1 MRARGPRPRAAGL
14 AADQRRRAHGRA
26 GPGVLSAGLPGP
38 APTSSTGPRSLEEHL
53 AVVLDGAGPLAPQR
67 LPLLE
72 ALDLVL
78 AEDVVAGMS
87 LPRFDGS
94 SMDGYAV
101 LAADVAGASAQEP
114 AVLDVVGDV
123 PAGAAVV
130 APLRAGAAVRV
141 MTGAPVPVAAG
152 PDGADDVVGTA
163 DVAVVQVEWTD
174 AAQTGPP
181 PARVQVRRPVEA
193 GRNIRRAGEDV
204 ELGERVLR
212 AGERLSPR
220 HLGLLA
226 SLGRADVLVYPRPR
240 VLVLSTG
247 TEVVEPGEAL
257 GDGQIHDSNSMT
269 LVAAC
274 REAGALARRVR
285 AVEDD
290 PARLLAV
297 LAPEL
302 AGADLVLTTGGVSAG
317 AYEVVK
323 EAFSA
328 GGAVRFVRVAMQ
340 PGGPQ
345 GEGWLDDAGRPVR
358 VLALPGNPVSAYV
371 SYEAFVRPWLRLA
384 LGEEEL
390 QRPLVEAVVDRGW
403 TSVPGKRQLYRV
415 RLERDAD
422 GVAHVGAIGGPGS
435 HLVADLVTATAL
447 AVVPE
452 DVTDVR
458 PGARLSCML
467 LERGGPA
474 LTTPAAVPA
483 DAGPATSG
491 SHA

>member
-1 MRARGPRPRAAGL
+1 MAAR
-14 AADQRRRAHGRA
+14 QRRRADLRPLGL
-26 GPGVLSAGLPGP
+26 LS
-38 APTSSTGPRSLEEHL
+38 GPRRLEDHL
-53 AVVLDGAGPLAPQR
+53 AVVLEGADPLPPRR

-101 LAADVAGASAQEP
+101 LAADVAGASDDAP
-114 AVLDVVGDV
+114 VVLDVTGDV
-123 PAGAAVV
+123 PAGAADVPPL
-130 APLRAGAAVRV
+130 APGCAVRV
-141 MTGAPVPVAAG
+141 MTGATVPVAG
-152 PDGADDVVGTA
+152 GAAAA

-174 AAQTGPP
+174 AAQTGPA
-181 PARVQVRRPVEA
+181 PARVAVHRPVGP
-193 GRNIRRAGEDV
+193 GRNVRRAGEDV
-204 ELGERVLR
+204 EEGETVLR

-226 SLGRADVLVYPRPR
+226 SLGRPEVLVHPRPR

-247 TEVVEPGEAL
+247 TEVVEPGEPL
-257 GDGQIHDSNSMT
+257 GPGQIHDSNST
-269 LVAAC
+269 VLVAAC
-274 REAGALARRVR
+274 REAGADARRVR
-285 AVEDD
+285 AVEDE
-290 PARLLAV
+290 PERLLAT

-302 AGADLVLTTGGVSAG
+302 ARADLVLTTGGVSAG

-323 EAFSA
+323 EALSRPLPGGA
-328 GGAVRFVRVAMQ
+328 GGADGPAVDFVRVAMQ

-345 GEGWLDDAGRPVR
+345 GSGWLAAPDGRRVR
-358 VLALPGNPVSAYV
+358 VLTLPGNPVSAYV
-371 SYEAFVRPWLRLA
+371 SFEAFVRPWLRRV
-384 LGEEEL
+384 LGEDEL

-403 TSVPGKRQLYRV
+403 RSVEGKRQLYRV
-415 RLERDAD
+415 RLERDRH

-452 DVTDVR
+452 EVTDVR
-458 PGARLSCML
+458 PGDTLACML
-467 LERGGPA
+467 LERGSTAVTGPTRP
-474 LTTPAAVPA
+474 TTTT
-483 DAGPATSG
+483 GPVA
-491 SHA
+491 

>member
-1 MRARGPRPRAAGL
+1 MAAG
-14 AADQRRRAHGRA
+14 QRRRADGRPGRA
-26 GPGVLSAGLPGP
+26 LLTGGGAARATGPGGGA
-38 APTSSTGPRSLEEHL
+38 RSLEGHL
-53 AVVLDGAGPLAPQR
+53 AVVLDGAQPLLPRR
-67 LPLLE
+67 LPLLD

-78 AEDVVAGMS
+78 AEDVVAGGP

-101 LAADVAGASAQEP
+101 LAADVATAAEDAP

-123 PAGAAVV
+123 PAGAAHVP
-130 APLRAGAAVRV
+130 ALRPGTAVRV
-141 MTGAPVPVAAG
+141 MTGAPVPQAED
-152 PDGADDVVGTA
+152 PTRTP

-181 PARVQVRRPVEA
+181 PARVAVGRPVGP
-193 GRNIRRAGEDV
+193 GRNVRRAGEDV
-204 ELGERVLR
+204 ETGERVLR

-226 SLGRADVLVYPRPR
+226 SLGRADVLVRPRPR
-240 VLVLSTG
+240 VVVLSTG
-247 TEVVEPGEAL
+247 SEVVEPGEEL
-257 GDGQIHDSNSMT
+257 SPGQIHDSNST
-269 LVAAC
+269 ALVAAC

-290 PARLLAV
+290 PGRLLAV
-297 LAPEL
+297 LRAEL
-302 AGADLVLTTGGVSAG
+302 PTADLVLTTGGVSAG

-323 EAFSA
+323 EALAA
-328 GGAVRFVRVAMQ
+328 GGAVSFVRVAMQ

-345 GEGWLDDAGRPVR
+345 GEGRLRDDAGREVR
-358 VLALPGNPVSAYV
+358 VLTLPGNPVSAYV
-371 SYEAFVRPWLRLA
+371 SFEAFVRPWLRRV

-390 QRPLVEAVVDRGW
+390 QRPVVEAVVDRGW

-422 GVAHVGAIGGPGS
+422 GTAHVGAIGGPGS

-452 DVTDVR
+452 EVTDVR
-458 PGARLSCML
+458 PGDRLSCML
-467 LERGGPA
+467 LERGGPPPSD
-474 LTTPAAVPA
+474 PAADPRPG
-483 DAGPATSG
+483 AGA
-491 SHA
+491 

>member
-1 MRARGPRPRAAGL
+1 
-14 AADQRRRAHGRA
+14 
-26 GPGVLSAGLPGP
+26 V
-38 APTSSTGPRSLEEHL
+38 RSLEAHL
-53 AVVLDGAGPLAPQR
+53 AVVLEGAGPLAPQR

-72 ALDLVL
+72 AHDLVL
-78 AEDVVAGMS
+78 AEDVVAVDP

-101 LAADVAGASAQEP
+101 LAADVAGADERSP
-114 AVLDVVGDV
+114 VVLAVAGDV
-123 PAGAAVV
+123 PAGASDV
-130 APLRAGAAVRV
+130 PRLRRGAAVRV
-141 MTGAPVPVAAG
+141 MTGAPVPVG
-152 PDGADDVVGTA
+152 DDPATTA

-181 PARVQVRRPVEA
+181 PARVAVRRPVGA
-193 GRNIRRAGEDV
+193 GRNVRRAGEDV
-204 ELGERVLR
+204 GAGERVLR
-212 AGERLSPR
+212 AGDRLSPR

-226 SLGRADVLVYPRPR
+226 SLGRAEVLVHPRPR

-247 TEVVEPGEAL
+247 SEVVEPGEPL
-257 GDGQIHDSNSMT
+257 GPGQIHDSNSTT

-290 PARLLAV
+290 PERLLAV
-297 LAPEL
+297 LRPEL
-302 AGADLVLTTGGVSAG
+302 VAADLVLTTGGVSAG

-323 EAFSA
+323 EAFSRD
-328 GGAVRFVRVAMQ
+328 GAVDFVRVAMQ

-345 GEGWLDDAGRPVR
+345 GAGWLHDVTGRAVR
-358 VLALPGNPVSAYV
+358 VLTLPGNPVSAYV
-371 SYEAFVRPWLRLA
+371 SFEAFVRPLLRRV
-384 LGEEEL
+384 LGEETL
-390 QRPLVEAVVDRGW
+390 HRPLVEAVVDRGW

-415 RLERDAD
+415 RLERDEQ
-422 GVAHVGAIGGPGS
+422 GTAHVGAIGGPGS

-452 DVTDVR
+452 EMTDVE
-458 PGARLSCML
+458 PGARLACML

-474 LTTPAAVPA
+474 SAPPLPHQPE
-483 DAGPATSG
+483 AGGAG
-491 SHA
+491 S

>member
-1 MRARGPRPRAAGL
+1 MR
-14 AADQRRRAHGRA
+14 
-26 GPGVLSAGLPGP
+26 SF
-38 APTSSTGPRSLEEHL
+38 EEHL
-53 AVVLDGAGPLAPQR
+53 AVVLAGAGPLPAQR

-72 ALDLVL
+72 AADLVL
-78 AEDVVAGMS
+78 AEDVVAAFP

-101 LAADVAGASAQEP
+101 LATDVAGAEEGAP
-114 AVLDVVGDV
+114 VVLEVEGDV
-123 PAGAAVV
+123 PAGAPGAPAV
-130 APLRAGAAVRV
+130 RQGAAVRV
-141 MTGAPVPVAAG
+141 MTGAPVPVGAEAAT
-152 PDGADDVVGTA
+152 TA

-181 PARVQVRRPVEA
+181 PARVAVHRPVAA

-204 ELGERVLR
+204 EAGERVLR
-212 AGERLSPR
+212 AGDRLSPR

-226 SLGRADVLVYPRPR
+226 SLGRAEVLVHPRPR

-247 TEVVEPGEAL
+247 SEVVEPGEPL
-257 GDGQIHDSNSMT
+257 GPGQIHDSNSTT

-290 PARLLAV
+290 PERLLAV
-297 LAPEL
+297 LRPEL

-323 EAFSA
+323 EALSRD
-328 GGAVRFVRVAMQ
+328 GAVEFVRVAMQ

-345 GEGWLDDAGRPVR
+345 GAGELHDDTGRAVR
-358 VLALPGNPVSAYV
+358 VLTLPGNPVSAYV
-371 SYEAFVRPWLRLA
+371 SFEAFVRPLLRRV
-384 LGEEEL
+384 LGEEVL
-390 QRPLVEAVVDRGW
+390 HRPLVEAVVDRGW

-422 GVAHVGAIGGPGS
+422 GTAHVGAIGGPGS

-452 DVTDVR
+452 QVTDVE
-458 PGARLSCML
+458 PGARLACML

-474 LTTPAAVPA
+474 SAPPATEPRGAGTPGAAPA
-483 DAGPATSG
+483 DRGGAA
-491 SHA
+491 

>member
-1 MRARGPRPRAAGL
+1 M
-14 AADQRRRAHGRA
+14 
-26 GPGVLSAGLPGP
+26 
-38 APTSSTGPRSLEEHL
+38 RSLEAHL
-53 AVVLDGAGPLAPQR
+53 AVVLEGAGPLAPQR

-72 ALDLVL
+72 AHDLVL
-78 AEDVVAGMS
+78 AEDVVAVDP

-101 LAADVAGASAQEP
+101 LAADVAGADERSP
-114 AVLDVVGDV
+114 VVLAVAGDV
-123 PAGAAVV
+123 PAGASDV
-130 APLRAGAAVRV
+130 PRLRRGAAVRV
-141 MTGAPVPVAAG
+141 MTGAPVPVG
-152 PDGADDVVGTA
+152 DDPATTA

-181 PARVQVRRPVEA
+181 PARVAVRRPVGA
-193 GRNIRRAGEDV
+193 GRNVRRAGEDV
-204 ELGERVLR
+204 GAGERVLR
-212 AGERLSPR
+212 AGDRLSPR

-226 SLGRADVLVYPRPR
+226 SLGRAEVLVHPRPR

-247 TEVVEPGEAL
+247 SEVVEPGEPL
-257 GDGQIHDSNSMT
+257 GPGQIHDSNSTT

-290 PARLLAV
+290 PERLLAV
-297 LAPEL
+297 LRPEL
-302 AGADLVLTTGGVSAG
+302 VAADLVLTTGGVSAG

-323 EAFSA
+323 EAFSRD
-328 GGAVRFVRVAMQ
+328 GAVDFVRVAMQ

-345 GEGWLDDAGRPVR
+345 GAGWLHDVTGRAVR
-358 VLALPGNPVSAYV
+358 VLTLPGNPVSAYV
-371 SYEAFVRPWLRLA
+371 SFEAFVRPLLRRV
-384 LGEEEL
+384 LGEETL
-390 QRPLVEAVVDRGW
+390 HRPLVEAVVDRGW

-415 RLERDAD
+415 RLERDEQ
-422 GVAHVGAIGGPGS
+422 GTAHVGAIGGPGS

-452 DVTDVR
+452 EMTDVE
-458 PGARLSCML
+458 PGARLACML

-474 LTTPAAVPA
+474 SAPPLPHQPE
-483 DAGPATSG
+483 AGGAG
-491 SHA
+491 S

>member
-1 MRARGPRPRAAGL
+1 MTAPTGPAATPGGG
-14 AADQRRRAHGRA
+14 GRA
-26 GPGVLSAGLPGP
+26 PGAG
-38 APTSSTGPRSLEEHL
+38 ARSLEEHL
-53 AVVLDGAGPLAPQR
+53 AVVLEGAGPLPARR

-78 AEDVVAGMS
+78 AEDVVAAEP

-101 LAADVAGASAQEP
+101 LAPDVAGAGEGSP

-123 PAGAAVV
+123 PAGAADV
-130 APLRAGAAVRV
+130 PRLRPGAAVRV
-141 MTGAPVPVAAG
+141 MTGAPVPVAEDPA
-152 PDGADDVVGTA
+152 ATA

-181 PARVQVRRPVEA
+181 PARVAVRRPVAA
-193 GRNIRRAGEDV
+193 GRNVRRAGEDV
-204 ELGERVLR
+204 AAGERVLR
-212 AGERLSPR
+212 PGERLSPR

-226 SLGRADVLVYPRPR
+226 SLGRADVLVHPRPR

-247 TEVVEPGEAL
+247 SEVVEPGEPL
-257 GDGQIHDSNSMT
+257 GPGQIHDSNST
-269 LVAAC
+269 ALVAAC

-297 LAPEL
+297 LRAEL
-302 AGADLVLTTGGVSAG
+302 ATADLVLTTGGVSAG

-323 EAFSA
+323 EALA
-328 GGAVRFVRVAMQ
+328 ADGAVDFVRVAMQ

-345 GEGWLDDAGRPVR
+345 GAGWLADDAGRPVR
-358 VLALPGNPVSAYV
+358 VLTLPGNPVSAYV
-371 SYEAFVRPWLRLA
+371 SFEAFVRPLLRVV
-384 LGEEEL
+384 LGEEERG
-390 QRPLVEAVVDRGW
+390 RPVVEAVVERGW
-403 TSVPGKRQLYRV
+403 TSVAGKRQLYRV
-415 RLERDAD
+415 RLERGED
-422 GVAHVGAIGGPGS
+422 GVARVGAIGGPGS

-452 DVTDVR
+452 DVVAVE
-458 PGARLSCML
+458 PGTTLTCML
-467 LERGGPA
+467 LERGGQPSAVGGPA
-474 LTTPAAVPA
+474 SP
-483 DAGPATSG
+483 PATSPRVTDR
-491 SHA
+491 

>member
-1 MRARGPRPRAAGL
+1 M
-14 AADQRRRAHGRA
+14 
-26 GPGVLSAGLPGP
+26 
-38 APTSSTGPRSLEEHL
+38 RSLEEHL
-53 AVVLDGAGPLAPQR
+53 AVVLEGAGPLPPQR

-72 ALDLVL
+72 AADLVL
-78 AEDVVAGMS
+78 AEDVVAAAP

-101 LAADVAGASAQEP
+101 LAADVAGAQEGAP
-114 AVLDVVGDV
+114 VRLEVDGDV
-123 PAGAAVV
+123 PAGAPG
-130 APLRAGAAVRV
+130 APALRRGAAVRV
-141 MTGAPVPVAAG
+141 MTGAPVPIGVDPAT
-152 PDGADDVVGTA
+152 TA

-181 PARVQVRRPVEA
+181 PARVAVRRPVAA

-204 ELGERVLR
+204 EAGERVLR

-226 SLGRADVLVYPRPR
+226 SLGRADALVHPRPR

-247 TEVVEPGEAL
+247 SEVVEPGEPLAP
-257 GDGQIHDSNSMT
+257 GQIHDSNSTT

-290 PARLLAV
+290 PERLLAV
-297 LAPEL
+297 LRPEL
-302 AGADLVLTTGGVSAG
+302 ATADLVLTTGGVSAG

-323 EAFSA
+323 EALSRD
-328 GGAVRFVRVAMQ
+328 GAVDFVRVAMQ

-345 GEGWLDDAGRPVR
+345 GSGWLQDDAGRAVR
-358 VLALPGNPVSAYV
+358 VLTLPGNPVSAYV
-371 SYEAFVRPWLRLA
+371 SFEAFVRPLLRRV
-384 LGEEEL
+384 LGEQEL
-390 QRPLVEAVVDRGW
+390 HRPLVEAVVDRGW
-403 TSVPGKRQLYRV
+403 PSVPGKRQLYRV

-422 GVAHVGAIGGPGS
+422 GTAHVGAIGGPGS

-452 DVTDVR
+452 EVTDVE
-458 PGARLSCML
+458 PGARLACML
-467 LERGGPA
+467 LERGGPPSA
-474 LTTPAAVPA
+474 PLPATPAVDPA
-483 DAGPATSG
+483 ARPAADGSG
-491 SHA
+491 TA

>member
-1 MRARGPRPRAAGL
+1 MAAR
-14 AADQRRRAHGRA
+14 QRRRADLRPLGL
-26 GPGVLSAGLPGP
+26 LS
-38 APTSSTGPRSLEEHL
+38 GPRRLEDHL
-53 AVVLDGAGPLAPQR
+53 AVVLEGADPLPPRR

-101 LAADVAGASAQEP
+101 LAADVAGASDDAP
-114 AVLDVVGDV
+114 VVLDVTGDV
-123 PAGAAVV
+123 PAGAADVPPL
-130 APLRAGAAVRV
+130 APGCAVRV
-141 MTGAPVPVAAG
+141 MTGATVPVAG
-152 PDGADDVVGTA
+152 GAAAA

-174 AAQTGPP
+174 AAQTGPA
-181 PARVQVRRPVEA
+181 PARVAVRRPVGP

-204 ELGERVLR
+204 EEGETVLR

-226 SLGRADVLVYPRPR
+226 SLGRPEVLVHPRPR

-247 TEVVEPGEAL
+247 TEVVEPGEPL
-257 GDGQIHDSNSMT
+257 GPGQIHDSNST
-269 LVAAC
+269 VLVAAC
-274 REAGALARRVR
+274 REAGADARRVR
-285 AVEDD
+285 AVEDE
-290 PARLLAV
+290 PERLLAA

-323 EAFSA
+323 EALSRPLPGGA
-328 GGAVRFVRVAMQ
+328 GGADGPAVDFVRVAMQ

-345 GEGWLDDAGRPVR
+345 GSGWLAAPDGRRVR
-358 VLALPGNPVSAYV
+358 VLTLPGNPVSAYV
-371 SYEAFVRPWLRLA
+371 SFEAFVRPWLRRV
-384 LGEEEL
+384 LGEDEL

-403 TSVPGKRQLYRV
+403 RSVEGKRQLYRV
-415 RLERDAD
+415 RLERDRH

-452 DVTDVR
+452 EVTDVR
-458 PGARLSCML
+458 PGDTLACML
-467 LERGGPA
+467 LERGSTAVTGPPRP
-474 LTTPAAVPA
+474 TTTEPG
-483 DAGPATSG
+483 GPVA
-491 SHA
+491 

>member
-1 MRARGPRPRAAGL
+1 M
-14 AADQRRRAHGRA
+14 
-26 GPGVLSAGLPGP
+26 
-38 APTSSTGPRSLEEHL
+38 RSLEEHL
-53 AVVLDGAGPLAPQR
+53 AVVLEGAGPLAPQR

-72 ALDLVL
+72 AADLVL
-78 AEDVVAGMS
+78 AEDVVAVDP

-101 LAADVAGASAQEP
+101 LAADVSGAREQEP
-114 AVLDVVGDV
+114 VVLAVEGDV
-123 PAGAAVV
+123 PAGAADVP
-130 APLRAGAAVRV
+130 ALRRGGAVRV
-141 MTGAPVPVAAG
+141 MTGAPVPV
-152 PDGADDVVGTA
+152 GADPTTTA

-181 PARVQVRRPVEA
+181 PARVAVRRPVAA

-204 ELGERVLR
+204 EAGERVLR
-212 AGERLSPR
+212 AGDRLSPR

-226 SLGRADVLVYPRPR
+226 SLGRAEVLVHPRPR
-240 VLVLSTG
+240 VVVLSTG
-247 TEVVEPGEAL
+247 TEVVEPGEPL
-257 GDGQIHDSNSMT
+257 GAGQIHDSNSTT

-274 REAGALARRVR
+274 REAGALARRIR

-290 PARLLAV
+290 PERLLAV
-297 LAPEL
+297 LRPEL
-302 AGADLVLTTGGVSAG
+302 ADADLVLTTGGVSAG

-323 EAFSA
+323 EAFA
-328 GGAVRFVRVAMQ
+328 RDGAVEFVRVAMQ

-345 GEGWLDDAGRPVR
+345 GAGELRDATGRAVR
-358 VLALPGNPVSAYV
+358 VLTLPGNPVSAYV
-371 SYEAFVRPWLRLA
+371 SFEAFVRPLLRRV
-384 LGEEEL
+384 LGEEL
-390 QRPLVEAVVDRGW
+390 LHRPLVEAVVDRGW

-422 GVAHVGAIGGPGS
+422 GTAHVGAIGGPGS

-452 DVTDVR
+452 EVTDVE
-458 PGARLSCML
+458 PGARLACML

-474 LTTPAAVPA
+474 SAPPRAGTPQDGGGAA
-483 DAGPATSG
+483 
-491 SHA
+491 